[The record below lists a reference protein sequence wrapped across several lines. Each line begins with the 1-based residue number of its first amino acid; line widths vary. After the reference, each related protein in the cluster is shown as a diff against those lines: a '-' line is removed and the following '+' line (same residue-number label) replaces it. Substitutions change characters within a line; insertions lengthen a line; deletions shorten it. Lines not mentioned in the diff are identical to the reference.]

1 MKEST
6 SKEKILKN
14 IRNALINK
22 TENPYQN
29 IDFDSSVY
37 NLSTEPDEIVFAQEF
52 IKVGGKFIFCQDYSE
67 LAVNLNSIISENNWK
82 NVFCKDSKII
92 EFLNKANIL
101 VSKDESEFNSIDA
114 GITGCEYLVAR
125 LGSIIVSSRQMP
137 GRKMAGFPPA
147 HIVIA
152 STKQVVRDLK
162 DALEKLK
169 KKYSSNFPSFV
180 SIITGPSR
188 TADIEKTLIL
198 GAHGPKTIF
207 CFLVD
212 V

>member
-169 KKYSSNFPSFV
+169 KKYSGNFPSFI